1 MLEINGLNV
10 GHDGNAILEVPHL
23 SVFTGEH
30 CLILGAS
37 GSGKTTLLSTLS
49 GLLAP
54 IAGELLIDGFS
65 VHNLRGVAM
74 DEFRGRHIGIIY
86 QTLHMVGALTVLD
99 NLLLVQ
105 YSAGLP
111 QDREKAIALLEHL
124 GVAEKKD
131 HKPETL
137 SQGQLQRVA
146 IARAVINGPRIIVG
160 DEPTSALDDRS
171 CETVMELLLQLAASA
186 NASLVIAT
194 HDQRIKRHFHRQIT
208 LEGGQ

>member
-1 MLEINGLNV
+1 MLEANSLKV
-10 GHDGNAILEVPHL
+10 GYDGTVILSVPHFSL
-23 SVFTGEH
+23 PTGEH

-54 IAGELLIDGFS
+54 VAGELLLDGCN
-65 VHNLRGVAM
+65 VHDLQGAAM
-74 DEFRGRHIGIIY
+74 DMFRGRHIGIIF

-99 NLLLVQ
+99 NLLLAQ
-105 YSAGLP
+105 YAAGLP
-111 QDREKAIALLEHL
+111 QNREKAIALLEHL
-124 GVAEKKD
+124 GIAGKKD
-131 HKPETL
+131 NKPETL

-146 IARAVINGPRIIVG
+146 IARAVINDPKIIVG

-171 CETVMELLLQLAASA
+171 CETVMELLVQLAASV

-208 LEGGQ
+208 LGEGQ